1 MKVLAEKDGFVFGQ
15 EADEVRALG
24 VIVLLGTLTRLYG
37 QEAMFL
43 FTDRVRQHIENKQ
56 YGILYQKLDNGK
68 IEGAVPVAFITWARL
83 SAPCAVIFEERLRP
97 LQRHELQSGGQLWVV
112 DLCAPMGHMLPI
124 REAFEEATGASEYYA
139 TRARDGRLRKEIFKS
154 RKPK

>member
-24 VIVLLGTLTRLYG
+24 VLVLLGTLTRLYG
-37 QEAMFL
+37 QEANFL
-43 FTDRVRQHIENKQ
+43 FADRVRQHIETKQ
-56 YGILYQKLDNGK
+56 YGVLYQKLDSEK
-68 IEGAVPVAFITWARL
+68 LEGAVPVAFITWARL

-97 LQRHELQSGGQLWVV
+97 LQQHELQSGTNLWVV
-112 DLCAPMGHMLPI
+112 DICAPMGHMLQI
-124 REAFEEATGASEYYA
+124 REAFEKTTNADEYYA
-139 TRARDGRLRKEIFKS
+139 TRVRDGKLRKEIFKA